1 MRLGFWPPLVL
12 LLLAGGFF
20 YVSEN
25 RVENIGEQTQVKSNK
40 DERDPRHKYDE
51 NVIKKLFSTICTRIA
66 HDKYEWEMREFRKG
80 IFLGSPESPA
90 YRAIISTHLER
101 TEACKSL

>member
-25 RVENIGEQTQVKSNK
+25 RVVNIGEQTQVKPNR
-40 DERDPRHKYDE
+40 DERDPPHKYDE
-51 NVIKKLFSTICTRIA
+51 NVIKKLFSTICIA
-66 HDKYEWEMREFRKG
+66 IAQEKYEWEMREFRKG
-80 IFLGSPESPA
+80 VFLGSPESPV
-90 YRAIISTHLER
+90 YRAIISRYLER